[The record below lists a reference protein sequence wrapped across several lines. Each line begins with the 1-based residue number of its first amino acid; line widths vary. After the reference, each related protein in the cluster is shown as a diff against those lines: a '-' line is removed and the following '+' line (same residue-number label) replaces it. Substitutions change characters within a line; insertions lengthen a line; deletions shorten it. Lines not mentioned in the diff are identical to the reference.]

1 MIRLL
6 VVFMMIV
13 MLTSCSSVSEISSSK
28 DSEET
33 NPAVQSE
40 EPVRN
45 KFDVEFDNLRNAIL
59 NYEVTPEHPHF
70 YYEASDGSFAVGNI
84 NVATKMVLTYEN
96 AINHRYSS
104 FESAMFTRKRQNVFA
119 EEELAQDM
127 TELFRDAVIL
137 NKTVTENDFYKF
149 LYSTVDSIDRGTKE
163 GFSRALTHV
172 EKIDL
177 IEMVEERIDATRT
190 RYIRTG
196 EYSGN

>member
-1 MIRLL
+1 
-6 VVFMMIV
+6 MIV
-13 MLTSCSSVSEISSSK
+13 VLTSCSSVSEISSSK
-28 DSEET
+28 DSEES
-33 NPAVQSE
+33 NQAVQSE

-45 KFDVEFDNLRNAIL
+45 KSDIEFDNLRNAIL

-84 NVATKMVLTYEN
+84 NVATKMVMTYDL
-96 AINHRYSS
+96 ARSVRYSS
-104 FESAMFTRKRQNVFA
+104 FESDMFARERQNIFA

-127 TELFRDAVIL
+127 SELFRDAVIL

-163 GFSRALTHV
+163 GFSRALTPA

-196 EYSGN
+196 EYSVN